1 MKVSIKKFKI
11 GFPGDINYLDKIMEK
26 EKIAPLK
33 VVSVISKTT
42 GNGEPND
49 YSRQLAE
56 LNFLNYFSQKLDMSI
71 DLIRK
76 NITFI
81 TSSGSEGI
89 VAPHGYLIYQKDFHN
104 DDYKTKKGL
113 VLGKAKSR
121 KLAPH
126 EIGTLEQV
134 YLVEEATKKAYLNSG
149 ISNYKDIG
157 VVFVKAPIVQ
167 VHNYNSKYS
176 FDPKRS
182 ISLTRA
188 ASALGVGLALGEINK
203 NLIKAEIIGR
213 DLNIFSKKAFV
224 FSGNEVEDCRVLILG
239 NSVNGNYELIINN
252 TIIKDLTDIESIM
265 KIIKNDHSK
274 DLIAAFSKVAINPNS
289 ILLGEKISIYNTD
302 IRSDRLI
309 RAVAS
314 GILVSA
320 LKNPEIFISAGAE
333 HQGFSNGINLV
344 TIFRVNNKESKT

>member
-11 GFPGDINYLDKIMEK
+11 DFPDDVSGLDEIIRKDKISPS
-26 EKIAPLK
+26 KIICI
-33 VVSVISKTT
+33 ISKTT
-42 GNGEPND
+42 GNGELND
-49 YSRQLAE
+49 YSRQFTE
-56 LNFLNYFSQKLDMSI
+56 LNFISYFSQKLKITI
-71 DLIRK
+71 DSIRK

-104 DDYKTKKGL
+104 DNYKIKKGL

-121 KLAPH
+121 KLTPH
-126 EIGTLEQV
+126 EIGSLEQI

-157 VVFVKAPIVQ
+157 VVFVKAPIVRIY
-167 VHNYNSKYS
+167 NYNSKYF

-188 ASALGVGLALGEINK
+188 ASALGVGLALGEINR
-203 NLIKAEIIGR
+203 NLIKEEIIGQ

-239 NSVNGNYELIINN
+239 NSIAGNYELIINN
-252 TIIKDLTDIESIM
+252 TIIKDLTDIENIM

-274 DLIAAFSKVAINPNS
+274 NLIAVFAKVAINPNI
-289 ILLGEKISIYNTD
+289 ILWGKKTSIYNTD

-314 GILVSA
+314 GILVST

-344 TIFRVNNKESKT
+344 TIFKNK